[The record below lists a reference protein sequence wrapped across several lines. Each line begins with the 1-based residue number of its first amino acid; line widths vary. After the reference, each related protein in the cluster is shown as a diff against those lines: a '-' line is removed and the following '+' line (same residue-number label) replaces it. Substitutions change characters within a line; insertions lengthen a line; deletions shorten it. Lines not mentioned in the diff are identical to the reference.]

1 MLAAEVIIP
10 QMFTAYAEDLGY
22 LRNGL
27 HHIQYLCESCGQ
39 AFTAAWGKKAHSMQS
54 YEKGDIFHCPH
65 CKKEHEKHVVRID
78 RDMLAPNEVR
88 LSVKTYKD
96 SVDLEVYATTVQF
109 SDLLTVLK
117 VKYKEVWRFHI
128 PTQTV
133 KLTRYENSR
142 KTEWMEIGNPF
153 DLSFL
158 DKSILAFFQTYSL
171 GNTNYR
177 PELVRIL
184 KVLRAAVR
192 EKLERKLGHKVPSM
206 HISSGQWYGVFL
218 APLFNIAYRLTFP
231 DAPNLP
237 AIYREPRKEIE
248 HFWLLGAINDH
259 WLMDEVIKLTK
270 QKTDLVTALVTVYSL
285 PNKPVVRGILGENPF
300 ETGLLTKAFSLCQ
313 NYDYALRLWA
323 GFRRL
328 RVSTKYIFLNDDLLQ
343 FLRKMHNIYGEA
355 GVVQMVEHANEINLS
370 DCMRLYEQ
378 LNDENRRA
386 IKTERVSVSDLH
398 DWMAHRHRLQTHVN
412 LKFKV
417 PEHIVK
423 RLSMQTDRMQ
433 FFLPKESVELLEA
446 GSALHNCV
454 AAYGKSMK
462 DNSRWVVL
470 VADDKG
476 KLAACLEVQGKDLVQ
491 AKIDKNRPAST
502 DPKLNAEIIA
512 WAKEAKLVI
521 KTSDLKVREDTVSMA
536 V

>member
-27 HHIQYLCESCGQ
+27 HHFQYRCEICGQ
-39 AFTAAWGKKAHSMQS
+39 NFTAAWGKKAYSMQL
-54 YEKGDIFHCPH
+54 YEKGDVFYCPH
-65 CKKEHEKHVVRID
+65 CNKKHEKHVISAD
-78 RDMLAPNEVR
+78 RHVQIPIEVR
-88 LSVKTYKD
+88 LSVKGYQSTV
-96 SVDLEVYATTVQF
+96 SFEVYASTVQF
-109 SDLLTVLK
+109 SDLLITDK
-117 VKYKEVWRFHI
+117 GKYKEVWRFDI
-128 PTQTV
+128 ARQTV
-133 KLTRYENSR
+133 QLTRYANTKKIDS
-142 KTEWMEIGNPF
+142 MEVGDPF
-153 DLSFL
+153 KLDALS
-158 DKSILAFFQTYSL
+158 KSILGFFQPFSL
-171 GNTNYR
+171 GNTHHR
-177 PELVRIL
+177 AELTQVL
-184 KVLRAAVR
+184 KVLRNTVHS
-192 EKLERKLGHKVPSM
+192 KLAKRLGYEPASM
-206 HISSGQWYGVFL
+206 YVSYGRHYGAFL
-218 APLFNIAYRLTFP
+218 APLFNLAYRVTFP

-237 AIYREPRKEIE
+237 AIYRESEKDIE
-248 HFWLLGAINDH
+248 HFWLLGAIKDH
-259 WLMDEVIKLTK
+259 WLMDEVIKLTR
-270 QKTDLVTALVTVYSL
+270 QKIDLVTALVTVYAL